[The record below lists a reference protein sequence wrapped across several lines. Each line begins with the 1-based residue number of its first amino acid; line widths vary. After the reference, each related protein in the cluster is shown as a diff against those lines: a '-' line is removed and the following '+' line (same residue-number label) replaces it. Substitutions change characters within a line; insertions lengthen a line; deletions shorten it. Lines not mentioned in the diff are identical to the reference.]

1 MRGIIT
7 AYYKVCAIYVIC
19 LLLSLRA
26 LLETMAQEGGQTLAV
41 NSVSPTTES
50 TVSCDELRNQL
61 ASYRQ
66 ESVRE
71 LFRLDNLIREMEGA
85 LRQASQEPNNDALED
100 DKVPQ
105 HNPEAPIEDN
115 RSKESE
121 KTEQSIASAPP
132 PRPATR
138 PHGEAVPLSI
148 TETQQLLEE
157 QQKLLEKIQQDPLYE
172 KITHT
177 AVPQHQPAPPPKDTA
192 THSPKDSST
201 TSTQP
206 LPAVRP
212 ARPTR
217 PMRPANHLIDKAQ
230 QNETDTMTAAPPPAA
245 VPIVPPAKKPPP
257 PSTAKPSPGRQAP
270 TTPSTIKAPTPTTST
285 PNATSTSSQF
295 GSRGLR
301 PAGSA
306 ATVEGV
312 EVPVAQPY
320 IAKILGKVLL
330 PGRKNEEPNKEEP
343 EAKAVVD
350 NNSND
355 NTDLLFPPEAP
366 HALHPHPLQDVPLPR
381 PPSPRRHTPPAYGL
395 PQPPKHR
402 PAPPPIELR
411 PANAQPRK
419 EKEKDTENEKGKEKE
434 KDEKDFENWLARK
447 SSVDRMKEDYV
458 DIILS
463 DSDEEREDGTRTPPG
478 STSSTSSLG
487 SGSGSRRLSILD
499 KVDLGSRSAGSS
511 QTIPPLSLP
520 GKFAYIHRDIKI
532 YSLTYFLCSSS

>member
-1 MRGIIT
+1 MLVVYFSAGF
-7 AYYKVCAIYVIC
+7 
-19 LLLSLRA
+19 
-26 LLETMAQEGGQTLAV
+26 LETMAQEGGQTLAV

-115 RSKESE
+115 CSKQSE
-121 KTEQSIASAPP
+121 KTEQSVASAPP

-177 AVPQHQPAPPPKDTA
+177 VPQHQPAPPAKDTA
-192 THSPKDSST
+192 THPPKDSST

-212 ARPTR
+212 ARPSR

-230 QNETDTMTAAPPPAA
+230 QNETDTSTMTAAPPPAA
-245 VPIVPPAKKPPP
+245 VPIVPPTKKPPP
-257 PSTAKPSPGRQAP
+257 PSAARPSPARQAP
-270 TTPSTIKAPTPTTST
+270 TAPSTIKSPTPTTAT
-285 PNATSTSSQF
+285 PNA
-295 GSRGLR
+295 
-301 PAGSA
+301 A
-306 ATVEGV
+306 V

-320 IAKILGKVLL
+320 LAKIFGKVL
-330 PGRKNEEPNKEEP
+330 PGRKPEEPQKKD
-343 EAKAVVD
+343 AKAVVD
-350 NNSND
+350 SKSNE
-355 NTDLLFPPEAP
+355 NTDLLFPPESP
-366 HALHPHPLQDVPLPR
+366 HALHPHPLQGIPLPR
-381 PPSPRRHTPPAYGL
+381 PPSPRRHTPPEYGL

-411 PANAQPRK
+411 PANAQPRNEKGK
-419 EKEKDTENEKGKEKE
+419 EKETENEKGKEKE

-463 DSDEEREDGTRTPPG
+463 DSDEDREDGTR
-478 STSSTSSLG
+478 SSTSSLG

-520 GKFAYIHRDIKI
+520 GKFAFLYRDIRT
-532 YSLTYFLCSSS
+532 LTFYFL